1 VRYRAAC
8 ALALFVYAV
17 VVLVGALSGHLS
29 PDPLSQL
36 DVPRAVAAL
45 VLAAGVFLRVRR
57 IDVLAAP
64 YILWLGTWGLFAIFG
79 PLYQFLVPFGGQ
91 SILPDQV
98 RAGVAVSSELALFAA
113 AIALLRRDDDLR
125 ARSRRTTRPHL

>member
-1 VRYRAAC
+1 MRYRAAC

-29 PDPLSQL
+29 PDPLSEL

>member
-1 VRYRAAC
+1 MRYRAAC